1 MARKVGHYL
10 KNNKTKHYEEKE
22 DPDLFLRT
30 LEFVS
35 KYGSMASLLKSVQSF
50 IANHCLALI
59 NRVLRIGE
67 VNHIDIK

>member
-35 KYGSMASLLKSVQSF
+35 KYGRAW
-50 IANHCLALI
+50 LAY
-59 NRVLRIGE
+59 
-67 VNHIDIK
+67 